1 MNTYIIVLITLIT
14 LLVGY
19 KLFNSYKK
27 ENMKVIQSDEKEI
40 RKQELSEVEKELS
53 KSGEQ
58 KVLSEEEKDLGQTP
72 QPVPQI

>member
-1 MNTYIIVLITLIT
+1 METYIIVLIVLISF
-14 LLVGY
+14 LVGY

-53 KSGEQ
+53 QSGEQ
-58 KVLSEEEKDLGQTP
+58 NVLSEEEKDLGQTS
-72 QPVPQI
+72 QPLPEI